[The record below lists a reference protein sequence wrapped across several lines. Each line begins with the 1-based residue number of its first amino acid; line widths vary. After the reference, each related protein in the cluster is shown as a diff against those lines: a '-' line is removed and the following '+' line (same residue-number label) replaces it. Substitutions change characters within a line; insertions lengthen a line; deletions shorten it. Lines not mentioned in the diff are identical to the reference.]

1 MRGGRRPVAEAAAY
15 GGEVGVSEHRGRG
28 REGSAP
34 ASELYPDVHA
44 ASVHR
49 LKDGDCFAF
58 LHLSPK
64 LVSTSAPV
72 TLYHA
77 RPWHRAAISR
87 GS

>member
-1 MRGGRRPVAEAAAY
+1 
-15 GGEVGVSEHRGRG
+15 
-28 REGSAP
+28 
-34 ASELYPDVHA
+34 
-44 ASVHR
+44 

-58 LHLSPK
+58 LHLSPN